1 MSISTPPVQSSGTSA
16 TAAAKPAM
24 SYPVV
29 VSAYAAFLEKL
40 DYLNDAD
47 LARVE
52 EAFEFAAA
60 AHSGQFRSSGDPY
73 ITHPIAVAEIC
84 ATWKL
89 DAEALMAALMHDAME
104 DCGVTRDDIARQ
116 FGDTVAELVDGLTKL
131 DKLHF
136 NSREENQAESFRKM
150 LLAMARDVRVILV
163 KLADRTHNM
172 RTMSDMPRSKWG
184 RISTET
190 MEIHVPIANRL
201 GINRVY
207 RELQDLAFK
216 HLHPWRHDTLVKA
229 LGRSRNRRKEVVQKI
244 HAEVDASFAKSG
256 IKIRLGNQEKT
267 LYSIYKKMDAK
278 HLSFA
283 QVTDSY
289 AVRVIVPNLIDC
301 YTALGVLHQIFRPV
315 PSKFRDYIA
324 NPKSNGYQSLHT
336 TLVGPSGV
344 SMDFQIRTEDMNLVD
359 ENGVLTHWMI
369 QARSS
374 TGSEQLGNKWVQS
387 LLDIQDE
394 TRDAHEFWDN
404 VRVDLFPDSV
414 YVFTPKNQ
422 MLTLPRGATVLD
434 FAYAIHSNVGE
445 HTSGARINHEQVPL
459 STVLKSGDIVEV
471 TTSPEAVPHPSWLT
485 IVRTGRA
492 KSKIRYYLKTQG
504 QSETGVLGERLLL
517 QALRAEGISQLPEAK
532 PIWDELL
539 ERLGARNKA
548 ELFSDIGQGKRIAV
562 FAAKQMVDLLAEQG
576 MRPDAVLL
584 TQERYKNKSSSVT
597 TAVALDGSNNAAV
610 KYAKCCRPV
619 PGDSVAGY
627 LDRNAGLLVHNSECA
642 VCKKLLS
649 KDAER
654 FVEVEWADEPKGDF
668 ETGVVVTIINGKG
681 VLGKIAAEIAALGS
695 DITHITMD
703 DEVAMNTT
711 ELKFVLLVKDR
722 QQVEHILRQLVKLSY
737 VSRAY
742 RILPTA

>member
-1 MSISTPPVQSSGTSA
+1 
-16 TAAAKPAM
+16 M

-40 DYLNDAD
+40 DYLSDAD
-47 LARVE
+47 LAKVE
-52 EAFEFAAA
+52 EAFDFAAT
-60 AHSGQFRSSGDPY
+60 AHTGQFRSSGDPY

-84 ATWKL
+84 ASWKL
-89 DAEALMAALMHDAME
+89 DAQALMAALMHDAME

-116 FGDTVAELVDGLTKL
+116 FGEVVAELVDGLTKL
-131 DKLHF
+131 DKLQF

-201 GINRVY
+201 GINKVY

-216 HLHPWRHDTLVKA
+216 HLYPWRHDTLVKA
-229 LGRSRNRRKEVVQKI
+229 LGRSRNRRREVVQKI
-244 HAEVDASFAKSG
+244 HAEVDAAFAKSG
-256 IKIRLGNQEKT
+256 IKIRIGNQEKT
-267 LYSIYKKMDAK
+267 LYSIYRKMDAK

-315 PSKFRDYIA
+315 PSKFRDYVA

-369 QARSS
+369 QARP
-374 TGSEQLGNKWVQS
+374 TAASEQLGLGNKWVQS

-445 HTSGARINHEQVPL
+445 HTASARINHDLVPL
-459 STVLKSGDIVEV
+459 STTLKSGDVVEI

-485 IVRTGRA
+485 FARTGRA
-492 KSKIRYYLKTQG
+492 KSKIRNYLKSQN
-504 QSETGVLGERLLL
+504 QNETGLLGERLLL
-517 QALRAEGISQLPEAK
+517 QALRAEGISQLPEDKAL
-532 PIWDELL
+532 WDELQT
-539 ERLGARNKA
+539 RLGVRNKT
-548 ELFSDIGQGKRIAV
+548 ELLNDIGLGKRIAV
-562 FAAKQMVDLLAEQG
+562 FVAKQAADLLAEHG
-576 MRPDAVLL
+576 TRPDAVLL
-584 TQERYKNKSSSVT
+584 TQERYKNQGGAAS
-597 TAVALDGSNNAAV
+597 TAVLLDGSANAAV

-619 PGDSVAGY
+619 PGDKIGGY
-627 LDRNAGLLVHNSECA
+627 LDRNAGLIVHNSECA
-642 VCKKLLS
+642 VYKKLLN

-654 FVEVEWADEPKGDF
+654 FVAVEWADEPKADF
-668 ETGVVVTIINGKG
+668 ETGVVVTISNGKG

-703 DEVAMNTT
+703 DEVAMDTT
-711 ELKFVLLVKDR
+711 ELKFVLTVKDR
-722 QQVEHILRQLVKLSY
+722 QQIEHVLRQLVKLPY

-742 RILPTA
+742 RILPTS

>member
-1 MSISTPPVQSSGTSA
+1 
-16 TAAAKPAM
+16 M

-40 DYLNDAD
+40 DYLKDAD

-52 EAFEFAAA
+52 EAFEFAAV

-216 HLHPWRHDTLVKA
+216 HLYPWRHDTLVKA

-301 YTALGVLHQIFRPV
+301 YTALGVLHQVFRPV

-369 QARSS
+369 QARAS
-374 TGSEQLGNKWVQS
+374 GSGEQLGTKWVQS

-445 HTSGARINHEQVPL
+445 HTSGARINNEQVPL
-459 STVLKSGDIVEV
+459 STVLKSGDIIEV

-504 QSETGVLGERLLL
+504 QSETAVLGERLLL

-532 PIWDELL
+532 AAWDGLL

-562 FAAKQMVDLLAEQG
+562 FAAKQMVELLAEQG

-597 TAVALDGSNNAAV
+597 SAVVLDGGNNAAV

-627 LDRNAGLLVHNSECA
+627 LDRNAGLIVHNSDCA

-711 ELKFVLLVKDR
+711 ELKFVLVVSDR
-722 QQVEHILRQLVKLSY
+722 QQVEHMLRQLVKLSY

>member
-1 MSISTPPVQSSGTSA
+1 MPISTPPVNVSDTPA
-16 TAAAKPAM
+16 TTAAKPAM

-40 DYLNDAD
+40 DYLSESD
-47 LARVE
+47 LAQVE
-52 EAFEFAAA
+52 EGFEFAAA
-60 AHSGQFRSSGDPY
+60 AHAGQFRSSGDPY

-84 ATWKL
+84 ASWKL

-104 DCGVTRDDIARQ
+104 DCGVTRDDIALQ
-116 FGDTVAELVDGLTKL
+116 FGDTVAALVDGLTKL
-131 DKLHF
+131 DKLQF

-190 MEIHVPIANRL
+190 MDIHVPIANRL

-244 HAEVDASFAKSG
+244 HAEVDSSFAKSG
-256 IKIRLGNQEKT
+256 IKIRLGHQEKT

-289 AVRVIVPNLIDC
+289 AVRIIVPSLIDC
-301 YTALGVLHQIFRPV
+301 YTALGVLHQVFRPV

-359 ENGVLTHWMI
+359 EYGVLTHWMI
-369 QARSS
+369 QARP
-374 TGSEQLGNKWVQS
+374 TPASEQLGNKWVQS
-387 LLDIQDE
+387 LLEIQDE

-445 HTSGARINHEQVPL
+445 HTSSARINNEQVPL
-459 STVLKSGDIVEV
+459 STVLKSGDIVEI
-471 TTSPEAVPHPSWLT
+471 TTSPDAVPHTSWLT

-492 KSKIRYYLKTQG
+492 RSKIRNYFKASG
-504 QSETGVLGERLLL
+504 QNETVVLGERLLL
-517 QALRAEGISQLPEAK
+517 QAMRAEGISDLPDDKSVWE
-532 PIWDELL
+532 DLFT
-539 ERLGARNKA
+539 RLNVRNKA
-548 ELFSDIGQGKRIAV
+548 ELFSDIGQGRRIAV
-562 FAAKQMVDLLAEQG
+562 FAAKQLVELLAQTG
-576 MRPDAVLL
+576 LRPDAVLL
-584 TQERYKNKSSSVT
+584 SQERYKNKSISST
-597 TAVALDGSNNAAV
+597 SAVVLDGSSSAAV

-619 PGDSVAGY
+619 PGDTVVGY
-627 LDRNAGLLVHNSECA
+627 LDHGAGLVVHNADCT
-642 VCKKLLS
+642 VGKKMLA

-654 FVEVEWADEPKGDF
+654 FVDVEWADEPKGDF
-668 ETGVVVTIINGKG
+668 ETGVVVTITNGKG

-703 DEVAMNTT
+703 DEVAMDTT
-711 ELKFVLLVKDR
+711 ELKFVLTVKDR
-722 QQVEHILRQLVKLSY
+722 HQIEHVLRQLVKLPY

-742 RILPTA
+742 RILPAA

>member
-1 MSISTPPVQSSGTSA
+1 
-16 TAAAKPAM
+16 M

-40 DYLNDAD
+40 DYLKDAD

-52 EAFEFAAA
+52 EAFEFAAV

-216 HLHPWRHDTLVKA
+216 HLYPWRHDTLVKA

-301 YTALGVLHQIFRPV
+301 YTALGVLHQVFRPV

-369 QARSS
+369 QARAS
-374 TGSEQLGNKWVQS
+374 GSGEQLGTKWVQS

-445 HTSGARINHEQVPL
+445 HTSGARINNEQVPL

-504 QSETGVLGERLLL
+504 QSETAVLGERLLL

-532 PIWDELL
+532 AAWDGLL

-562 FAAKQMVDLLAEQG
+562 FAAKQMVELLAEQG

-584 TQERYKNKSSSVT
+584 TQERYKNRSSSVT
-597 TAVALDGSNNAAV
+597 SAVVLDGGNNAAV

-627 LDRNAGLLVHNSECA
+627 LDRNAGLIVHNSDCA

-711 ELKFVLLVKDR
+711 ELKFVLVVSDR
-722 QQVEHILRQLVKLSY
+722 QQVEHMLRQLVKLSY

>member
-1 MSISTPPVQSSGTSA
+1 
-16 TAAAKPAM
+16 M

-40 DYLNDAD
+40 DYLKDAD

-52 EAFEFAAA
+52 EAFEFAAV

-216 HLHPWRHDTLVKA
+216 HLYPWRHDTLVKA

-244 HAEVDASFAKSG
+244 HAEVDASFTKSG

-301 YTALGVLHQIFRPV
+301 YTALGVLHQVFRPV

-369 QARSS
+369 QARAS
-374 TGSEQLGNKWVQS
+374 GSGEQLGTKWVQS

-445 HTSGARINHEQVPL
+445 HTSGARINNEQVPL

-504 QSETGVLGERLLL
+504 QSETAVLGERLLL

-532 PIWDELL
+532 AAWDGLL

-562 FAAKQMVDLLAEQG
+562 FAAKQMVELLAEQG

-597 TAVALDGSNNAAV
+597 SAVVLDGGNNAAV

-627 LDRNAGLLVHNSECA
+627 LDRNAGLIVHNSDCA

-711 ELKFVLLVKDR
+711 ELKFVLVVSDR
-722 QQVEHILRQLVKLSY
+722 QQVEHMLRQLVKLSY

>member
-1 MSISTPPVQSSGTSA
+1 MSIPSA
-16 TAAAKPAM
+16 PAVAPGNPTTAAAKPAM

-40 DYLNDAD
+40 DYLSDTD
-47 LARVE
+47 LALVE

-60 AHSGQFRSSGDPY
+60 AHTGQFRSSGDPY

-84 ATWKL
+84 ASWKL
-89 DAEALMAALMHDAME
+89 DAQALMAALMHDAME
-104 DCGVTRDDIARQ
+104 DCGITREDIAHK
-116 FGDTVAELVDGLTKL
+116 FGEVVADLVDGLTKL

-172 RTMSDMPRSKWG
+172 RTMADMPRSKWG

-190 MEIHVPIANRL
+190 MDIHVPIANRL

-229 LGRSRNRRKEVVQKI
+229 LGRSRNRRKDVVQKI
-244 HAEVDASFAKSG
+244 HAEVDAAFSKSG

-301 YTALGVLHQIFRPV
+301 YTALGVLHQVFRPV

-336 TLVGPSGV
+336 TVVGPAGV
-344 SMDFQIRTEDMNLVD
+344 SMDFQLRTEEMNLVD
-359 ENGVLTHWMI
+359 EYGVLTHWMI
-369 QARSS
+369 QARP
-374 TGSEQLGNKWVQS
+374 TPASEQMGNKWVQS
-387 LLDIQDE
+387 LLEIQDE

-434 FAYAIHSNVGE
+434 FAFAIHSNVGE
-445 HTSGARINHEQVPL
+445 HTSSARINNEQVPL

-471 TTSPEAVPHPSWLT
+471 STSAEAVPHPSWLT

-492 KSKIRYYLKTQG
+492 KSKIRYFLKTQG
-504 QSETGVLGERLLL
+504 QNETVVLGERMLL
-517 QALRAEGISQLPEAK
+517 QALRAEGIPQLPEDKA
-532 PIWDELL
+532 IWESLL
-539 ERLGARNKA
+539 QRIDARNKA
-548 ELFSDIGQGKRIAV
+548 ELFNDIGQGKRIAV
-562 FAAKQMVDLLAEQG
+562 FVAKQMVDQLSEQG
-576 MRPDAVLL
+576 LRPDAVLL
-584 TQERYKNKSSSVT
+584 TQERYKNGSIAAT
-597 TAVALDGSNNAAV
+597 TAVLLDGATNAAV

-627 LDRNAGLLVHNSECA
+627 LDRNAGLIVHNADCA
-642 VCKKLLS
+642 VCKKLLA

-654 FVEVEWADEPKGDF
+654 FVDVEWADEPKGEF
-668 ETGVVVTIINGKG
+668 ETGVVVTITNSKG
-681 VLGKIAAEIAALGS
+681 VLGKIAAAIAGLGS

-703 DEVAMNTT
+703 DEVAMDTT
-711 ELKFVLLVKDR
+711 ELKFVLTVTGRTQLD
-722 QQVEHILRQLVKLSY
+722 HILRQLAKLPY

>member
-1 MSISTPPVQSSGTSA
+1 
-16 TAAAKPAM
+16 M

-40 DYLNDAD
+40 DYLSDAD
-47 LARVE
+47 LAKVE
-52 EAFEFAAA
+52 EAFDFAAT
-60 AHSGQFRSSGDPY
+60 AHTGQFRSSGDPY

-84 ATWKL
+84 ASWKL
-89 DAEALMAALMHDAME
+89 DAQALMAALMHDAME

-116 FGDTVAELVDGLTKL
+116 FGEVVAELVDGLTKL
-131 DKLHF
+131 DKLQF

-201 GINRVY
+201 GINKVY

-216 HLHPWRHDTLVKA
+216 HLYPWRHDTLVKA
-229 LGRSRNRRKEVVQKI
+229 LGRSRNRRREVVQKI
-244 HAEVDASFAKSG
+244 HAEVDAAFAKSG
-256 IKIRLGNQEKT
+256 IKIRIGNQEKT
-267 LYSIYKKMDAK
+267 LYSIYRKMDAK

-315 PSKFRDYIA
+315 PSKFRDYVA
-324 NPKSNGYQSLHT
+324 NPNSNGYQSLHT

-369 QARSS
+369 QARP
-374 TGSEQLGNKWVQS
+374 TAASEQLGLGNKWVQS

-445 HTSGARINHEQVPL
+445 HTASARINHDLVPL
-459 STVLKSGDIVEV
+459 STTLKSGDVVEI

-485 IVRTGRA
+485 FARTGRA
-492 KSKIRYYLKTQG
+492 KSKIRNYLKSQN
-504 QSETGVLGERLLL
+504 QNETGLLGERLLL
-517 QALRAEGISQLPEAK
+517 QALRAEGISQLPEDKAL
-532 PIWDELL
+532 WDELQT
-539 ERLGARNKA
+539 RLGVRNKT
-548 ELFSDIGQGKRIAV
+548 ELLNDIGLGKRIAV
-562 FAAKQMVDLLAEQG
+562 FVAKQAADLLAEHG
-576 MRPDAVLL
+576 TRPDAVLL
-584 TQERYKNKSSSVT
+584 TQERYKNQGGAAS
-597 TAVALDGSNNAAV
+597 TAVLLDGSANAAV

-619 PGDSVAGY
+619 PGDKIGGY
-627 LDRNAGLLVHNSECA
+627 LDRNAGLIVHNSECA
-642 VCKKLLS
+642 VYKKLLN

-654 FVEVEWADEPKGDF
+654 FVAVEWADEPKADF
-668 ETGVVVTIINGKG
+668 ETGVVVTISNGKG

-703 DEVAMNTT
+703 DEVAMDTT
-711 ELKFVLLVKDR
+711 ELKFVLTVKDR
-722 QQVEHILRQLVKLSY
+722 QQIEHVLRQLVKLPY

-742 RILPTA
+742 RILPTS

>member
-1 MSISTPPVQSSGTSA
+1 VTIPSAPAQVSGVIA

-29 VSAYAAFLEKL
+29 VSAYAEFLEKL
-40 DYLNDAD
+40 DYLGEAD
-47 LARVE
+47 LALVE
-52 EAFEFAAA
+52 EAFEFAAQ
-60 AHSGQFRSSGDPY
+60 AHTGQFRSSGDPY

-84 ATWKL
+84 ASWKL
-89 DAEALMAALMHDAME
+89 DAQALMAALMHDAME

-131 DKLHF
+131 DKLQF

-216 HLHPWRHDTLVKA
+216 HLYPWRHDTLVKA
-229 LGRSRNRRKEVVQKI
+229 QGRSRNRRKDVVQKI
-244 HAEVDASFAKSG
+244 HAEVDSAFAKSG

-267 LYSIYKKMDAK
+267 LYAIYKKMDGK
-278 HLSFA
+278 RLSFA

-301 YTALGVLHQIFRPV
+301 YTALGVLHQVFRPV

-359 ENGVLTHWMI
+359 EYGVLTHWMI
-369 QARSS
+369 QARAMPN
-374 TGSEQLGNKWVQS
+374 GEQPGNKWVQS

-445 HTSGARINHEQVPL
+445 RTQGARINNEQVPL
-459 STVLKSGDIVEV
+459 STVLKSGDVVEV
-471 TTSPEAVPHPSWLT
+471 STSPDAAPHPSWLS

-504 QSETGVLGERLLL
+504 QNETAALGERLLL
-517 QALRAEGISQLPEAK
+517 QALRAEGIPQLPEDKAV
-532 PIWDELL
+532 W
-539 ERLGARNKA
+539 ERLLTRLEARNKV
-548 ELFSDIGQGKRIAV
+548 ELFNDIGQGKRIAV
-562 FAAKQMVDLLAEQG
+562 FAAKQVVDLLAEQG
-576 MRPDAVLL
+576 QRPDAVLL
-584 TQERYKNKSSSVT
+584 SQERFKTGTSTTT
-597 TAVALDGSNNAAV
+597 TALVLDGSPNAAV

-619 PGDSVAGY
+619 PGDPIAAH
-627 LDRNAGLLVHNSECA
+627 LDRNAGLVVHNAQCA
-642 VCKKLLS
+642 VCKRLLA
-649 KDAER
+649 KDAEH
-654 FVEVEWADEPKGDF
+654 FVDVEWADEPASEFD
-668 ETGVVVTIINGKG
+668 TGVVVTINNGKG
-681 VLGKIAAEIAALGS
+681 VLGKIAAEIAAMGS

-703 DEVAMNTT
+703 DEVAMDTMA
-711 ELKFVLLVKDR
+711 LRFVLTVRDR
-722 QQVEHILRQLVKLSY
+722 AQVELLLRQLVKLPY
-737 VSRAY
+737 VLRAH
-742 RILPTA
+742 RVLPAA

>member
-1 MSISTPPVQSSGTSA
+1 
-16 TAAAKPAM
+16 M

>member
-1 MSISTPPVQSSGTSA
+1 MPTAPASGTPA

-40 DYLNDAD
+40 DYLSDAD
-47 LARVE
+47 LAKVE
-52 EAFEFAAA
+52 EAFDFAAS
-60 AHSGQFRSSGDPY
+60 AHAGQFRSSGDPY

-84 ATWKL
+84 ASWKL
-89 DAEALMAALMHDAME
+89 DAQALMAALMHDAME
-104 DCGVTRDDIARQ
+104 DCGVTREDIARQ
-116 FGDTVAELVDGLTKL
+116 FGEVVAELVDGLTKL
-131 DKLHF
+131 DKLQF

-201 GINRVY
+201 GINKVY

-229 LGRSRNRRKEVVQKI
+229 LGRSRNRRREVVQKI
-244 HAEVDASFAKSG
+244 HAEVDAAFAKSG
-256 IKIRLGNQEKT
+256 IKIRIGNQEKT
-267 LYSIYKKMDAK
+267 LYSIYRKMDAK

-289 AVRVIVPNLIDC
+289 AVRIIVPSLIDC

-315 PSKFRDYIA
+315 PSKFRDYVA

-369 QARSS
+369 QARP
-374 TGSEQLGNKWVQS
+374 TAASEQLGVGNKWVQS

-445 HTSGARINHEQVPL
+445 HTASARINHDLVPL
-459 STVLKSGDIVEV
+459 STVLKSGDIIEI
-471 TTSPEAVPHPSWLT
+471 TTSPDAVPHPSWLT
-485 IVRTGRA
+485 IARTGRA
-492 KSKIRYYLKTQG
+492 KSKIRNYLKS
-504 QSETGVLGERLLL
+504 QSQNETGLLGERLLL
-517 QALRAEGISQLPEAK
+517 QALRAEGISQLPEDKALWEELQTRLGVRNK
-532 PIWDELL
+532 TELL
-539 ERLGARNKA
+539 N
-548 ELFSDIGQGKRIAV
+548 DIGQGKRIAV
-562 FAAKQMVDLLAEQG
+562 FVAKQAADLLAEHG
-576 MRPDAVLL
+576 TRPDAVLL
-584 TQERYKNKSSSVT
+584 TQERYKSQGSAAS
-597 TAVALDGSNNAAV
+597 TAVVLDGSANAAV

-619 PGDSVAGY
+619 PGDKIAGY
-627 LDRNAGLLVHNSECA
+627 LDRNAGLIVHNSDCA
-642 VCKKLLS
+642 VFKKLLN

-654 FVEVEWADEPKGDF
+654 LVAVEWADEPKAEF
-668 ETGVVVTIINGKG
+668 ETGVVVTISNGKG

-703 DEVAMNTT
+703 DEVAMDTT
-711 ELKFVLLVKDR
+711 ELKFVLAVKDR
-722 QQVEHILRQLVKLSY
+722 HQIEHVLRQLVKLPY

-742 RILPTA
+742 RILPAA

>member
-40 DYLNDAD
+40 DYLKDAD

-52 EAFEFAAA
+52 EAFEFAAV

-216 HLHPWRHDTLVKA
+216 HLYPWRHDTLVKA

-301 YTALGVLHQIFRPV
+301 YTALGVLHQVFRPV

-369 QARSS
+369 QARAS
-374 TGSEQLGNKWVQS
+374 GSGEQLGTKWVQS

-445 HTSGARINHEQVPL
+445 HTSGARINNEQVPL

-504 QSETGVLGERLLL
+504 QSETAVLGERLLL

-532 PIWDELL
+532 AAWDGLL

-562 FAAKQMVDLLAEQG
+562 FAAKQMVELLAEQG

-584 TQERYKNKSSSVT
+584 TQERYKNRSSSVT
-597 TAVALDGSNNAAV
+597 SAVVLDGGNNAAV

-627 LDRNAGLLVHNSECA
+627 LDRNAGLIVHNSDCA

-711 ELKFVLLVKDR
+711 ELKFVLVVSDR
-722 QQVEHILRQLVKLSY
+722 QQVEHMLRQLVKLSY

>member
-1 MSISTPPVQSSGTSA
+1 
-16 TAAAKPAM
+16 
-24 SYPVV
+24 
-29 VSAYAAFLEKL
+29 
-40 DYLNDAD
+40 
-47 LARVE
+47 
-52 EAFEFAAA
+52 
-60 AHSGQFRSSGDPY
+60 
-73 ITHPIAVAEIC
+73 
-84 ATWKL
+84 
-89 DAEALMAALMHDAME
+89 
-104 DCGVTRDDIARQ
+104 
-116 FGDTVAELVDGLTKL
+116 
-131 DKLHF
+131 
-136 NSREENQAESFRKM
+136 
-150 LLAMARDVRVILV
+150 
-163 KLADRTHNM
+163 
-172 RTMSDMPRSKWG
+172 
-184 RISTET
+184 

-216 HLHPWRHDTLVKA
+216 HLYPWRHDTLVKA

-256 IKIRLGNQEKT
+256 IKIRLGHQEKT

-301 YTALGVLHQIFRPV
+301 YTALGVLHQVFRPV

-369 QARSS
+369 QARAS
-374 TGSEQLGNKWVQS
+374 GGGEQLGTKWVQS

-445 HTSGARINHEQVPL
+445 RTSGARINNEQVPL

-471 TTSPEAVPHPSWLT
+471 TTSPDAAPHPSWLT

-532 PIWDELL
+532 TIWDSLL
-539 ERLGARNKA
+539 ERLDARNKA

-576 MRPDAVLL
+576 MRPDDVLL
-584 TQERYKNKSSSVT
+584 TQERYKSKSSSVT
-597 TAVALDGSNNAAV
+597 SAVALDGSNNAAV

-627 LDRNAGLLVHNSECA
+627 LDRNAGLFVHNNECA
-642 VCKKLLS
+642 VYKKLLS

-722 QQVEHILRQLVKLSY
+722 QQVDHMLRQLVKLSY

>member
-1 MSISTPPVQSSGTSA
+1 
-16 TAAAKPAM
+16 M

-40 DYLNDAD
+40 DYLKDAD

-52 EAFEFAAA
+52 EAFEFAAV

-216 HLHPWRHDTLVKA
+216 HLYPWRHDTLVKA

-301 YTALGVLHQIFRPV
+301 YTALGVLHQVFRPV

-369 QARSS
+369 QARAS
-374 TGSEQLGNKWVQS
+374 GSGEQLGTKWVQS

-445 HTSGARINHEQVPL
+445 HTSGARINNEQVPL

-504 QSETGVLGERLLL
+504 QSETAVLGERLLL

-532 PIWDELL
+532 AAWDGLL

-562 FAAKQMVDLLAEQG
+562 FAAKQMVELLAEQG

-597 TAVALDGSNNAAV
+597 SAVVLDGGNNAAV

-627 LDRNAGLLVHNSECA
+627 LDRNAGLIVHNSDCA

-711 ELKFVLLVKDR
+711 ELKFVLVVSDR
-722 QQVEHILRQLVKLSY
+722 QQVEHMLRQLVKLSY

>member
-1 MSISTPPVQSSGTSA
+1 
-16 TAAAKPAM
+16 M

-471 TTSPEAVPHPSWLT
+471 TTSPEAVPHPSWLA

>member
-1 MSISTPPVQSSGTSA
+1 MSISTPSSAAST
-16 TAAAKPAM
+16 TASTAAKPAM

-40 DYLNDAD
+40 DYLSEAD
-47 LARVE
+47 LALVE
-52 EAFEFAAA
+52 EAFEFAAG
-60 AHSGQFRSSGDPY
+60 AHAGQFRSSGDPY

-84 ATWKL
+84 ASWKL
-89 DAEALMAALMHDAME
+89 DAQALMAALMHDAME
-104 DCGVTRDDIARQ
+104 DCGVTRDDIALQ

-190 MEIHVPIANRL
+190 MDIHVPIANRL
-201 GINRVY
+201 GMNRVY
-207 RELQDLAFK
+207 RELQDLGFK
-216 HLHPWRHDTLVKA
+216 HLYPWRHDTLVKA

-244 HAEVDASFAKSG
+244 HAEVDAAFAKSG

-267 LYSIYKKMDAK
+267 LYAIYKKMDSK

-289 AVRVIVPNLIDC
+289 AVRIIVPNLIDC

-359 ENGVLTHWMI
+359 EYGVLTHWML
-369 QARSS
+369 QARHHPA
-374 TGSEQLGNKWVQS
+374 GEQLGNKWVQS
-387 LLDIQDE
+387 LLEIQDE

-445 HTSGARINHEQVPL
+445 HTSGARINNEQVPL

-471 TTSPEAVPHPSWLT
+471 STSPDSVPHTSWLS

-492 KSKIRYYLKTQG
+492 RSKIRNYFKTLG
-504 QSETGVLGERLLL
+504 QNETAILGERLLL
-517 QALRAEGISQLPEAK
+517 QALRSEGIPQLPDDK
-532 PIWDELL
+532 VMWDGLL
-539 ERLGARNKA
+539 SRLNVHTKT
-548 ELFSDIGQGKRIAV
+548 ELFNDIGQGKRIAV
-562 FAAKQMVDLLAEQG
+562 FVAKQLTELLAQQG
-576 MRPDAVLL
+576 LRPDAVLL
-584 TQERYKNKSSSVT
+584 SQERYKNNSSSAAA
-597 TAVALDGSNNAAV
+597 AVVLDGTSSAAV

-619 PGDSVAGY
+619 PGDPIAGY
-627 LDRNAGLLVHNSECA
+627 LDHSAGLIVHNANCA
-642 VCKKLLS
+642 VGKKLLA

-654 FVEVEWADEPKGDF
+654 FVDVEWADEPKGEF
-668 ETGVVVTIINGKG
+668 ETGVVVTITNGKG
-681 VLGKIAAEIAALGS
+681 VLGKIAAEIAAFGS
-695 DITHITMD
+695 DITYISMD
-703 DEVAMNTT
+703 DEVAMDTT
-711 ELKFVLLVKDR
+711 ELKFVLTAKDR
-722 QQVEHILRQLVKLSY
+722 QQIDHLLRQLVKLPY
-737 VSRAY
+737 VARAY
-742 RILPTA
+742 RILPVT

>member
-1 MSISTPPVQSSGTSA
+1 
-16 TAAAKPAM
+16 M

-40 DYLNDAD
+40 DYLSDAD

-52 EAFEFAAA
+52 EAFEFAAV

-216 HLHPWRHDTLVKA
+216 HLYPWRHDTLVKA

-256 IKIRLGNQEKT
+256 IKIRLGHQEKT

-301 YTALGVLHQIFRPV
+301 YTALGVLHQVFRPV

-369 QARSS
+369 QARAS
-374 TGSEQLGNKWVQS
+374 GGGEQLGTKWVQS

-445 HTSGARINHEQVPL
+445 RTSGARINNEQVPL

-471 TTSPEAVPHPSWLT
+471 TTSPDAAPHPSWLT

-532 PIWDELL
+532 TIWDSLL
-539 ERLGARNKA
+539 ERLDARNKA

-584 TQERYKNKSSSVT
+584 TQERYKSKSSSVT
-597 TAVALDGSNNAAV
+597 SAVALDGSNNAAV

-627 LDRNAGLLVHNSECA
+627 LDRNAGLFVHNNECA
-642 VCKKLLS
+642 VYKKLLS

-722 QQVEHILRQLVKLSY
+722 QQVDHMLRQLVKLSY

>member
-1 MSISTPPVQSSGTSA
+1 MPTAPASGTPA

-40 DYLNDAD
+40 DYLSDAD
-47 LARVE
+47 LAKVE
-52 EAFEFAAA
+52 EAFDFAAT
-60 AHSGQFRSSGDPY
+60 AHTGQFRSSGDPY

-84 ATWKL
+84 ASWKL
-89 DAEALMAALMHDAME
+89 DAQALMAALMHDAME

-116 FGDTVAELVDGLTKL
+116 FGEVVAELVDGLTKL
-131 DKLHF
+131 DKLQF

-201 GINRVY
+201 GINKVY

-216 HLHPWRHDTLVKA
+216 HLYPWRHDTLVKA
-229 LGRSRNRRKEVVQKI
+229 LGRSRNRRREVVQKI
-244 HAEVDASFAKSG
+244 HAEVDAAFAKSG
-256 IKIRLGNQEKT
+256 IKIRIGNQEKT
-267 LYSIYKKMDAK
+267 LYSIYRKMDAK

-315 PSKFRDYIA
+315 PSKFRDYVA

-369 QARSS
+369 QARP
-374 TGSEQLGNKWVQS
+374 TAASEQLGLGNKWVQS

-445 HTSGARINHEQVPL
+445 HTASARINHDLVPL
-459 STVLKSGDIVEV
+459 STTLKSGDVVEI

-485 IVRTGRA
+485 FARTGRA
-492 KSKIRYYLKTQG
+492 KSKIRNYLKSQN
-504 QSETGVLGERLLL
+504 QNETGLLGERLLL
-517 QALRAEGISQLPEAK
+517 QALRAEGISQLPEDKAL
-532 PIWDELL
+532 WDELQT
-539 ERLGARNKA
+539 RLGVRNKT
-548 ELFSDIGQGKRIAV
+548 ELLNDIGLGKRIAV
-562 FAAKQMVDLLAEQG
+562 FVAKQAADLLAEHG
-576 MRPDAVLL
+576 TRPDAVLL
-584 TQERYKNKSSSVT
+584 TQERYKNQGGAAS
-597 TAVALDGSNNAAV
+597 TAVLLDGSANAAV

-619 PGDSVAGY
+619 PGDKIGGY
-627 LDRNAGLLVHNSECA
+627 LDRNAGLIVHNSECA
-642 VCKKLLS
+642 VYKKLLN

-654 FVEVEWADEPKGDF
+654 FVAVEWADEPKADF
-668 ETGVVVTIINGKG
+668 ETGVVVTISNGKG

-703 DEVAMNTT
+703 DEVAMDTT
-711 ELKFVLLVKDR
+711 ELKFVLTVKDR
-722 QQVEHILRQLVKLSY
+722 QQIEHVLRQLVKLPY

-742 RILPTA
+742 RILPTS

>member
-1 MSISTPPVQSSGTSA
+1 
-16 TAAAKPAM
+16 M

-40 DYLNDAD
+40 DYLSDAD
-47 LARVE
+47 LAKVE
-52 EAFEFAAA
+52 EAFDFAAT
-60 AHSGQFRSSGDPY
+60 AHTGQFRSSGDPY

-84 ATWKL
+84 ASWKL
-89 DAEALMAALMHDAME
+89 DAQALMAALMHDAME

-116 FGDTVAELVDGLTKL
+116 FGEVVAELVDGLTKL
-131 DKLHF
+131 DKLQF

-201 GINRVY
+201 GINKVY

-216 HLHPWRHDTLVKA
+216 HLYPWRHDTLVKA
-229 LGRSRNRRKEVVQKI
+229 LGRSRNRRREVVQKI
-244 HAEVDASFAKSG
+244 HAEVDAAFAKSG
-256 IKIRLGNQEKT
+256 IKIRIGNQEKT
-267 LYSIYKKMDAK
+267 LYSIYRKMDAK

-315 PSKFRDYIA
+315 PSKFRDYVA

-369 QARSS
+369 QARP
-374 TGSEQLGNKWVQS
+374 TAASEQLGLGNKWVQS

-445 HTSGARINHEQVPL
+445 HTASARINHDLVPL
-459 STVLKSGDIVEV
+459 STTLKSGDVVEI

-485 IVRTGRA
+485 FARTGRA
-492 KSKIRYYLKTQG
+492 KSKIRNYLKSQN
-504 QSETGVLGERLLL
+504 QNETGLLGERLLL
-517 QALRAEGISQLPEAK
+517 QALRAEGISQLPEDKAL
-532 PIWDELL
+532 WDELQT
-539 ERLGARNKA
+539 RLGVRNKT
-548 ELFSDIGQGKRIAV
+548 ELLNDIGLGKRIAV
-562 FAAKQMVDLLAEQG
+562 FVAKQAADLLAEHG
-576 MRPDAVLL
+576 TRPDAVLL
-584 TQERYKNKSSSVT
+584 TQERYKNQGGAAS
-597 TAVALDGSNNAAV
+597 TAVVLDGSANAAV

-619 PGDSVAGY
+619 PGDKIGGY
-627 LDRNAGLLVHNSECA
+627 LDRNAGLIVHNSECA
-642 VCKKLLS
+642 VYKKLLN

-654 FVEVEWADEPKGDF
+654 FVAVEWADEPKADF
-668 ETGVVVTIINGKG
+668 ETGVVVTISNGKG

-703 DEVAMNTT
+703 DEVAMDTT
-711 ELKFVLLVKDR
+711 ELKFVLTVKDR
-722 QQVEHILRQLVKLSY
+722 QQIEHVLRQLVKLPY

-742 RILPTA
+742 RILPTS

>member
-1 MSISTPPVQSSGTSA
+1 
-16 TAAAKPAM
+16 M

-40 DYLNDAD
+40 DYLSDAD
-47 LARVE
+47 LAKVE
-52 EAFEFAAA
+52 EAFDFAAT
-60 AHSGQFRSSGDPY
+60 AHTGQFRSSGDPY

-84 ATWKL
+84 ASWKL
-89 DAEALMAALMHDAME
+89 DAQALMAALMHDAME

-116 FGDTVAELVDGLTKL
+116 FGEVVAELVDGLTKL
-131 DKLHF
+131 DKLQF

-201 GINRVY
+201 GINKVY

-216 HLHPWRHDTLVKA
+216 HLYPWRHDTLVKA
-229 LGRSRNRRKEVVQKI
+229 LGRSRNRRREVVQKI
-244 HAEVDASFAKSG
+244 HAEVDAAFAKSG
-256 IKIRLGNQEKT
+256 IKIRIGNQEKT
-267 LYSIYKKMDAK
+267 LYSIYRKMDAK

-315 PSKFRDYIA
+315 PSKFRDYVA

-369 QARSS
+369 QARP
-374 TGSEQLGNKWVQS
+374 TAASEQLGLGNKWVQS

-445 HTSGARINHEQVPL
+445 HTASARINHDLVPL
-459 STVLKSGDIVEV
+459 STTLKSGDVVEI

-485 IVRTGRA
+485 FARTGRA
-492 KSKIRYYLKTQG
+492 KSKIRNYLKSQN
-504 QSETGVLGERLLL
+504 QNETGLLGERLLL
-517 QALRAEGISQLPEAK
+517 QALRAEGISQLPEDKAL
-532 PIWDELL
+532 WDELQT
-539 ERLGARNKA
+539 RLGVRNKT
-548 ELFSDIGQGKRIAV
+548 ELLNDIGLGKRIAV
-562 FAAKQMVDLLAEQG
+562 FVAKQAADLLAEHG
-576 MRPDAVLL
+576 TRPDAVLL
-584 TQERYKNKSSSVT
+584 TQERYKNQGGAAS
-597 TAVALDGSNNAAV
+597 TAVLLDGSANAAV

-619 PGDSVAGY
+619 PGDKIGGY
-627 LDRNAGLLVHNSECA
+627 LDRNAGLIVHNSECA
-642 VCKKLLS
+642 VYKKLLN

-654 FVEVEWADEPKGDF
+654 FVAVEWADEPKADF
-668 ETGVVVTIINGKG
+668 ETGVVVTISNGKG

-703 DEVAMNTT
+703 DEVAMDTT
-711 ELKFVLLVKDR
+711 ELKFVLAVKDR
-722 QQVEHILRQLVKLSY
+722 HQIEHVLRQLVKLPY

-742 RILPTA
+742 RILPAA

>member
-1 MSISTPPVQSSGTSA
+1 
-16 TAAAKPAM
+16 M

-40 DYLNDAD
+40 DYLKDAD

-52 EAFEFAAA
+52 EAFEFAAV

-216 HLHPWRHDTLVKA
+216 HLYPWRHDTLVKA

-301 YTALGVLHQIFRPV
+301 YTALGVLHQVFRPV

-369 QARSS
+369 QARAS
-374 TGSEQLGNKWVQS
+374 GSGEQLGTKWVQS

-445 HTSGARINHEQVPL
+445 HTSGARINNEQVPL

-504 QSETGVLGERLLL
+504 QSETAVLGERLLL

-532 PIWDELL
+532 AAWDGLL

-562 FAAKQMVDLLAEQG
+562 FAAKQMVELLAEQG

-584 TQERYKNKSSSVT
+584 TQERYKNRSSSVT
-597 TAVALDGSNNAAV
+597 SAVVLDGGNNAAV

-627 LDRNAGLLVHNSECA
+627 LDRNAGLIVHNSDCA

-711 ELKFVLLVKDR
+711 ELKFVLVVSDR